1 MTMDRDMRLEA
12 EYRSGILRKMLFI
25 AALAAVCIAA
35 AGISLTING
44 RGIGFIDCYEY
55 ILGHIVGA
63 TYERG
68 TAAWFDDYVLW
79 NTYLPRIVMA
89 IVSGCGLAVSGVL
102 MQGVLSN
109 PLADPYTTG
118 VSDGAALGASVA
130 IITGLTFSSIAGS
143 MGIVANAFVCS
154 IIPAAILIVL
164 SNVIRMTPATC
175 ILAGTALSGI
185 LSGIQSLIMYGADSD
200 ALASALKWGI
210 GTFNQTSWDD
220 CMVPIVVTAAGIA
233 ASAFLHRGLNL
244 LALGD
249 AGARSL
255 GLDADHFRTVCM
267 IVATLVATSVIC
279 YVGVIGFVGLVAPHM
294 VRMAIGG
301 DNRLVIP
308 ASMLAGSA
316 LLLVS
321 DLLARVLVYPD
332 ELRVGVIMSVIG
344 APVFLFM
351 ILGRKRRYGEG
362 FRCPRHLPQAW
373 SPNTAAIPPGRCASW
388 PF

>member
-44 RGIGFIDCYEY
+44 RGIGFLDCYEY
-55 ILGHIVGA
+55 ILGHIAGA

-362 FRCPRHLPQAW
+362 FRCPRHPPQAW

>member
-1 MTMDRDMRLEA
+1 MTMGRDMRLEA

-44 RGIGFIDCYEY
+44 RGIGFLDCYEY
-55 ILGHIVGA
+55 ILGHIAGA

-79 NTYLPRIVMA
+79 NTYLPRIVIA

-200 ALASALKWGI
+200 TLASALKWGI

-362 FRCPRHLPQAW
+362 FRCPRHPPQAW

>member
-1 MTMDRDMRLEA
+1 MTMNRDIRLEA

-44 RGIGFIDCYEY
+44 RGIGFLDCYEY
-55 ILGHIVGA
+55 ILGHIAGA

-200 ALASALKWGI
+200 TLASALKWGI

-255 GLDADHFRTVCM
+255 GLDADRFRTVCM

-362 FRCPRHLPQAW
+362 FRCPRHPPQAW

>member
-1 MTMDRDMRLEA
+1 
-12 EYRSGILRKMLFI
+12 
-25 AALAAVCIAA
+25 
-35 AGISLTING
+35 
-44 RGIGFIDCYEY
+44 
-55 ILGHIVGA
+55 
-63 TYERG
+63 
-68 TAAWFDDYVLW
+68 
-79 NTYLPRIVMA
+79 
-89 IVSGCGLAVSGVL
+89 
-102 MQGVLSN
+102 
-109 PLADPYTTG
+109 
-118 VSDGAALGASVA
+118 
-130 IITGLTFSSIAGS
+130 
-143 MGIVANAFVCS
+143 
-154 IIPAAILIVL
+154 
-164 SNVIRMTPATC
+164 
-175 ILAGTALSGI
+175 
-185 LSGIQSLIMYGADSD
+185 
-200 ALASALKWGI
+200 
-210 GTFNQTSWDD
+210 
-220 CMVPIVVTAAGIA
+220 
-233 ASAFLHRGLNL
+233 
-244 LALGD
+244 
-249 AGARSL
+249 
-255 GLDADHFRTVCM
+255 M

-362 FRCPRHLPQAW
+362 FRCPRHPPQAW

>member
-1 MTMDRDMRLEA
+1 MTMGRDMRLEA

-44 RGIGFIDCYEY
+44 RGIGFLDCYEY
-55 ILGHIVGA
+55 ILGHIAGA

-362 FRCPRHLPQAW
+362 FRCPRHPPQAW